1 MSKTRLWRRFT
12 PISISIYIYSHAD
25 AVWRCLVGLLVLAG
39 LMCTNPV
46 VAQTGA
52 KTDVKTVA
60 TANGQKIVLLSTYVV
75 SPARLSKLVAAAT
88 QAGVPLQTLSAEEDS
103 LDTIQQAL
111 RSASLVVVDA
121 PHSSVAQS
129 VAGRLGESI
138 VKSGKPYVVVGEFSA
153 VAKNQPVAAAP
164 LKAELGVGSAWAQR
178 LREYWRFG
186 GAQNMRFAM
195 AALQSDSVRSATAA
209 TSASAVT
216 SLPPAVQLPLQG
228 FYNPRW
234 AQIESSSQTLENSL
248 TYLPNTS
255 KSVKNASNTPLDGEF
270 VGKNAI
276 KTVAIAVNNAV
287 FTSDDTLWLD
297 SMIAA
302 LEQRGLRAYAFYG
315 PRQQKDLF
323 FQMTHATPAPLSG
336 MSQGGQGP
344 KRLADVIIN
353 AALVF
358 NPTERKA
365 ELERIGIPVLQTMPA
380 LAMDASQWTQSKD
393 GLALS
398 DVSYYYTPSELAG
411 MVDAMLITARDAK
424 TGALLPIPAQ
434 INAVADKA
442 AALARLQ
449 QTPRAQRRVAM
460 MVYNYPQGEG
470 NFGASFLNVPKSLH
484 NMLAAMKAAGYQTQV
499 PTAEQITPQVQA
511 TLGAFY
517 KPETLA
523 TLPAQGLADV
533 LPLSAYVT
541 WFRALPLATQSRI
554 ESYWGAPETSIMLRP
569 NASTGAGLSF
579 ERSEPGFI
587 IPRVL
592 LGNVVVMPQ
601 PLRHE
606 VTAGTAAELRKK
618 RIGHRSS
625 VPLSH
630 NYLATYLWLRT
641 QLGADAVV
649 HVGTHGTL
657 EWAPGKERGLSSQD
671 DPLLALGDLP
681 NVYPYIMDNLGEALT
696 AKRRGRAVLVSHSTP
711 MFSPAGFR
719 PGVHE
724 MHDLMHDWETVAPGP
739 VKQELENRLI
749 AAFVEHQLHRDVG
762 WTQQKIRAD
771 FAGFMELLHPYLDDI
786 AQTAQPLGLAA
797 FGEVPDAQRRFGTVM
812 QTLRKPLIDALGEDI
827 DEVFLLDAK
836 KIINSR
842 PARWLQVA
850 LKDPQTAS
858 TLDLRVQDALEA
870 AKSATHSSV
879 PNRAEA
885 KLLDPK
891 VLLALALRAQQLD
904 AALAN
909 NEEIKGFLAAL
920 DGQHLKT
927 SYGGDPVRNPE
938 SLPTGRN
945 LYGFDPSRVPT
956 RQAWDTGVAAFE
968 AWMKQHRQA
977 HGNRWPEKIAFT
989 LWAGETMR
997 HQGVMEAQALYA
1009 LGVKPRWDDA
1019 GRVAGL
1025 DILSVAELKR
1035 PRLDVLVSVTGSYRD
1050 QFPMVMRWVDEA
1062 VRQVAQIKEADN
1074 LVARNTQKLAKDFAA
1089 QGATAQEA
1097 KRWSTARVFSNEQGS
1112 YSTGLSEAANAT
1124 DIWKKAD
1131 KGGGDAQMSQLYTDR
1146 MGHAYGQGIDGVGQ
1160 HKAYAKNLA
1169 QVDAALLS
1177 RTSNTYGVLTS
1188 DDPFQYLGGMAQAV
1202 RQLTGKDPAL
1212 YVQNLRDTTEVITE
1226 SASSAIAKEMQTRYL
1241 HPQWITAQ
1249 KAEGYSGTLQVLKT
1263 AQFLWG
1269 WQVTA
1274 PQAVRQDHWQSLH
1287 NVYVRDQYKLGTRE
1301 WLEGDN
1307 RAAFAQTLERM
1318 LDAVRLNYW
1327 QPDDATKRELTQAYS
1342 EALKATGLRESNPA
1356 VQRFAQ
1362 ALLANSALPASAQ
1375 QSASASR
1382 SISPT
1387 PTSQTQAA
1395 KKADQAQTQPQP
1407 AAKPVIK
1414 GLKLELQQPL
1424 PPASSATANIVNSLA
1439 TLLGMSLLLALGA
1452 WRQSR
1457 RWRVELEQQTL
1468 FLSRQGV

>member
-1 MSKTRLWRRFT
+1 MRHLHLGAGGGWSGFLW
-12 PISISIYIYSHAD
+12 A
-25 AVWRCLVGLLVLAG
+25 LLGVLAMQA
-39 LMCTNPV
+39 LVYAVPAA
-46 VAQTGA
+46 AQPTHA
-52 KTDVKTVA
+52 
-60 TANGQKIVLLSTYVV
+60 QSPRIVLLTTYVV
-75 SPARLSKLVAAAT
+75 SPARLAKLVSAAA
-88 QAGVPLQTLSAEEDS
+88 QAGVPLQTLSGES
-103 LDTIQQAL
+103 DTPDTLQQAL
-111 RSASLVVVDA
+111 RSQGGASLLVIDA
-121 PHSSVAQS
+121 PHTSVAQA
-129 VAGRLGESI
+129 VGARFGDAILQ
-138 VKSGKPYVVVGEFSA
+138 SGTPYVMVGEFSA
-153 VAKNQPVAAAP
+153 VAKNQPLPAAP
-164 LKAELGVGSAWAQR
+164 LKADGGVSATWAQR

-186 GAQNMRFAM
+186 GAQNMQLAM
-195 AALQSDSVRSATAA
+195 AALKAPLTPDAA
-209 TSASAVT
+209 M
-216 SLPPAVQLPLQG
+216 LPPAVQLPLQG

-234 AQIESSSQTLENSL
+234 PQIEADIGALASRLVYKPNQPLAPGSSAPSAI
-248 TYLPNTS
+248 
-255 KSVKNASNTPLDGEF
+255 KSVANDVFKE
-270 VGKNAI
+270 AI
-276 KTVAIAVNNAV
+276 KEPITPATVAIAVNNAV
-287 FTSDDTLWLD
+287 FTSDDTPWLD
-297 SMIAA
+297 VLIAA

-323 FQMTHATPAPLSG
+323 FQMTHAPVAGS
-336 MSQGGQGP
+336 SQGP

-353 AALVF
+353 SALVF

-365 ELERIGIPVLQTMPA
+365 ELERIGVPVLQTMPA
-380 LAMDASQWTQSKD
+380 LAMDEAQWVQSKD
-393 GLALS
+393 GLAQS
-398 DVSYYYTPSELAG
+398 DVAYYYTPSELSG

-424 TGALLPIPAQ
+424 TGVLHPITAQ

-442 AALARLQ
+442 AALVRLQ
-449 QTPRAQRRVAM
+449 QTPPAQRRVAM

-484 NMLAAMKAAGYQTQV
+484 NMLAAMKGAGYQTEV
-499 PTAEQITPQVQA
+499 PTPEQITPQVQA

-517 KPETLA
+517 KPETLV
-523 TLPAQGLADV
+523 TLPALGLADV
-533 LPLSAYVT
+533 LPLATYLA
-541 WFRALPLATQSRI
+541 WFRALPPGTQHRI
-554 ESYWGAPETSIMLRP
+554 EAYWGAPETAIMLRP
-569 NASTGAGLSF
+569 QAQAIGGAANAAQ
-579 ERSEPGFI
+579 PGFI

-592 LGNVVVMPQ
+592 LGNVVILPQ

-606 VTAGTAAELRKK
+606 ITSGTSAELRKK
-618 RIGHRSS
+618 RIGHRSQ

-630 NYLATYLWLRT
+630 NYLATYLWLRQ
-641 QLGADAVV
+641 QLGVNAVV

-657 EWAPGKERGLSSQD
+657 EWAPGKERGLSAQD
-671 DPLLALGDLP
+671 DPLLALGDVP
-681 NVYPYIMDNLGEALT
+681 NIYPYIMDNLGEALT

-739 VKQELENRLI
+739 VKQELESRLI
-749 AAFVEHQLHRDVG
+749 ATFVENQFHRDVG
-762 WTQQKIRAD
+762 WPQDKIRAN

-827 DEVFLLDAK
+827 DEVFLLDSK
-836 KIINSR
+836 KIANSR

-850 LKDPQTAS
+850 LKDPQAAS
-858 TLDLRVQDALEA
+858 TLDLRVQDAAEA
-870 AKSATHSSV
+870 AKAATHSSV

-904 AALAN
+904 AALAH
-909 NEEIKGFLAAL
+909 NEEISGFLAAL
-920 DGQHLKT
+920 DGRHLKT

-945 LYGFDPSRVPT
+945 LYGFDASRVPT

-968 AWMKQHRQA
+968 AWMKQHRADHQ
-977 HGNRWPEKIAFT
+977 GRWPEKLAFT

-997 HQGVMEAQALYA
+997 HQGVMESQALYA
-1009 LGVKPRWDDA
+1009 LGVRPRWDDA

-1025 DILSVAELKR
+1025 EVLPAAELKR

-1050 QFPMVMRWVDEA
+1050 QFPVVMRWIDEA
-1062 VRQVAQIKEADN
+1062 VRQVAQLKEADGPAGN
-1074 LVARNTQKLAKDFAA
+1074 PIDGLAENIVARNTQKLARQFVA
-1089 QGATAQEA
+1089 QGASAAEAQA
-1097 KRWSTARVFSNEQGS
+1097 WSTARVFSNEQGS
-1112 YSTGLSEAANAT
+1112 YSTGLSEATQAT
-1124 DIWKKAD
+1124 DLWRTAG
-1131 KGGGDAQMSQLYTDR
+1131 KGGGDAEMAQLYMDR
-1146 MGHAYGQGIDGVGQ
+1146 MGHAYGAGLDGTARSMDRTRALQ
-1160 HKAYAKNLA
+1160 NAYARNLA

-1188 DDPFQYLGGMAQAV
+1188 DDPFQYLGGIAQAV

-1212 YVQNLRDTTEVITE
+1212 YVQNLRDTTEVTTE

-1241 HPQWITAQ
+1241 HPQWISAQ

-1327 QPDDATKRELTQAYS
+1327 QPDAATRRELAQAYS
-1342 EALKATGLRESNPA
+1342 EALKATGLRESNGA
-1356 VQRFAQ
+1356 VQRFA
-1362 ALLANSALPASAQ
+1362 AAQ
-1375 QSASASR
+1375 QV
-1382 SISPT
+1382 
-1387 PTSQTQAA
+1387 
-1395 KKADQAQTQPQP
+1395 AQTQTQTAAAR
-1407 AAKPVIK
+1407 AAKQVEPPATPAQPTTAPTPDTATQPKPPVETVQ
-1414 GLKLELQQPL
+1414 GLKLEPQTPQPK
-1424 PPASSATANIVNSLA
+1424 PPASVVSSLA
-1439 TLLGMSLLLALGA
+1439 ALLGVALLLALGA

-1457 RWRVELEQQTL
+1457 RWRFQIER
-1468 FLSRQGV
+1468 FD